1 MSVVT
6 TYAVE
11 GMTCG
16 GCAKRVRNALD
27 TAIPG
32 LAAIDI
38 DPKAGRVQISAD
50 TPVSLEAVQAAVE
63 TSGYRFAGVLS

>member
-16 GCAKRVRNALD
+16 GCANRVRSAL
-27 TAIPG
+27 TTGIPG
-32 LAAIDI
+32 VDVIEV
-38 DPKAGRVQISAD
+38 DPKAGRVQLSSAA
-50 TPVSLEAVQAAVE
+50 PVSEEAVQAAVE
-63 TSGYRFAGVLS
+63 KSGYRFAGILS

>member
-16 GCAKRVRNALD
+16 GCAKRVRKAID

-32 LAAIDI
+32 LESIEI
-38 DPKAGRVQISAD
+38 DPKAGRVQISA
-50 TPVSLEAVQAAVE
+50 EAPLSEESVQAAVE
-63 TSGYRFAGVLS
+63 QSGYRYAGVLS